1 MTQSD
6 SPASLAN
13 PLKPR
18 DEKFAQLYALGVP
31 ALSAARAAGFT
42 WKGSPEGNA
51 ANARRLAQRKKIKA
65 RIAQLRNKRDDSAM
79 AELRHLVHDRLVL
92 WHEVDIGDYYEKREE
107 PMLDGNGEVVR
118 NDDGALVM
126 RTVQRLKDFSD
137 LTPEQRRAIK
147 SLTYTEKGRPNLE
160 LYSAL
165 DANRD
170 LRKLNGFD
178 APTKSEDKV
187 HLSADEALDELLKKA
202 AAAVARLRG
211 ADDTSGADTN

>member
-1 MTQSD
+1 
-6 SPASLAN
+6 
-13 PLKPR
+13 
-18 DEKFAQLYALGVP
+18 
-31 ALSAARAAGFT
+31 
-42 WKGSPEGNA
+42 
-51 ANARRLAQRKKIKA
+51 
-65 RIAQLRNKRDDSAM
+65 M